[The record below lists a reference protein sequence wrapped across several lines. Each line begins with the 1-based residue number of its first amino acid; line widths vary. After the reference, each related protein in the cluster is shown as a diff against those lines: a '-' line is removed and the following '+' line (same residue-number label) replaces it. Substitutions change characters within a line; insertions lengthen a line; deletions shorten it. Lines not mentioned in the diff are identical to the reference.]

1 MKFSDFLE
9 YDIALYLQQ
18 AGLCDLFSIESKQ
31 VYYPT
36 LIYLFFT
43 NLTYE
48 DDEANETYLITY
60 ENHRN

>member
-1 MKFSDFLE
+1 VKFSDFLE

-48 DDEANETYLITY
+48 DDEANET
-60 ENHRN
+60 